1 MHSGTAAES
10 DGASVFTYG
19 ILIGLPILFAI
30 LLPLMV
36 RQARRARRYA
46 AAHAHLLP
54 NAPITTER
62 S

>member
-1 MHSGTAAES
+1 MHPGTAAAS

-19 ILIGLPILFAI
+19 TLIGLPILFAI
-30 LLPLMV
+30 LLPLMA
-36 RQARRARRYA
+36 RQARRAGRYA

-54 NAPITTER
+54 IARITDR